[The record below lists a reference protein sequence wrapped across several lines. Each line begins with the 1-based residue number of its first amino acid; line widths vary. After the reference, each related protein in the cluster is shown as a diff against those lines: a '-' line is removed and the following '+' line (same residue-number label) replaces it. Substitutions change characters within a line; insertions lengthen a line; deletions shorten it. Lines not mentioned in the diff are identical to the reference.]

1 MAQNIELNSSKTL
14 VLLRQLDK
22 KELKQLGL
30 WLQSPVHNKSEK
42 VIQLYECIKSKYLKK
57 ENTINAYV
65 LLKTI
70 GVLQSASRQNNITP
84 HHKKQLQQT
93 MHLLNTQIQDFL
105 MWQYIR
111 TDDIRA
117 MQNTMDAMFVK
128 KIYAFIPPLLHKTK
142 TDLMASPIRNIL
154 HYERALDL
162 TELDYFLQNIY
173 QNRSLDS
180 GLQLVIENL
189 RQAFLSK
196 SLLYYCVAINREKIL
211 KVGYEYPFLKY
222 IKSYLEVSDVDT
234 EVPPIRV
241 YYTLLKLLEAG
252 NTKDY
257 YDLKNYLFTH
267 LDCFELTDIRY
278 LFNFISNYTIG
289 KVREGKHE
297 FVQERFD
304 LFDKGIELKCWTS
317 GIYFSEHQFVH
328 VVKTALELGKMDW
341 LNTFFQTHKDLLN
354 PNVKDV
360 FVNYYHALVS
370 FHDHK
375 FDKAQAYLG
384 GIHTSEDF
392 TYFIQFKILY
402 IKIYYDKNDITFSN
416 VDTHQINYE
425 MEALRQYL
433 LEGNNKNMAESTRL
447 LYSNFTNFFR
457 RILNRKKK
465 LLYDESVTKTNFQS
479 LQQDLAEIAP
489 LIERSWLEEKI
500 EELVLLTE

>member
-1 MAQNIELNSSKTL
+1 MENIDLNNSKTL
-14 VLLRQLDK
+14 KLVRQLSK
-22 KELKQLGL
+22 KELKLLDQ
-30 WLQSPVHNKSEK
+30 WLNSPIHNKSSK
-42 VIQLYECIKSKYLKK
+42 VIKLYECIRAKYL
-57 ENTINAYV
+57 NTHSPVNPYV
-65 LLKTI
+65 LLKSI
-70 GVLQSASRQNNITP
+70 GVLESAARTRTISP
-84 HHKKQLQQT
+84 HDKKHLQQT
-93 MHLLNTQIQDFL
+93 MSLLNIQIHDFL
-105 MWQYIR
+105 MWQSTQNDKIK
-111 TDDIRA
+111 A
-117 MQNTMDAMFVK
+117 MRHTMDAMFERK
-128 KIYAFIPPLLHKTK
+128 MYALIPPLLNKAKTGLK
-142 TDLMASPIRNIL
+142 VSPIRDIGYYDN
-154 HYERALDL
+154 AFSL
-162 TELDYFLQNIY
+162 TEMDYFLQIIY
-173 QNRSLDS
+173 QNRSIDS
-180 GLQLVIENL
+180 GLQLVMENL

-241 YYTLLKLLEAG
+241 FYTLLKLLEAG

-328 VVKTALELGKMDW
+328 VVKTALELDKMDW

-402 IKIYYDKNDITFSN
+402 IKIYYDRNDMTIDN
-416 VDTHQINYE
+416 ADTHLINYE

-465 LLYDESVTKTNFQS
+465 VLYGESVTKANFQT
-479 LQQDLAEIAP
+479 LQQDLAQIAP